1 MNWRENPRQR
11 TDRLPLA
18 YRLRDDLLEL
28 LADEQYGANAQ
39 LPSEKELSSQ
49 FSVSRST
56 VREALKLLEEERLV
70 YCIHGVGR
78 FMAPEPI
85 SMLKGDIVRLESVSE
100 MAARLGIPIE
110 TRVLSLAEV
119 PATESVATNLGINS
133 GDPVIRLERVRSTGG
148 QPVIYSIDRFA
159 KSLVTVELDEDKST
173 GSLFRIME
181 EEWNLDISYCRS
193 TIRAVTLDRGT
204 SSKIGVPPG
213 TPWVL
218 FEQVNYDRRHRP
230 VLDSEDYHR
239 GDQFQFSLLRR
250 RK

>member
-1 MNWRENPRQR
+1 MNWRENARQR

-56 VREALKLLEEERLV
+56 VREALKLLEEERLI

-100 MAARLGIPIE
+100 MAARLGY
-110 TRVLSLAEV
+110 
-119 PATESVATNLGINS
+119 
-133 GDPVIRLERVRSTGG
+133 RS
-148 QPVIYSIDRFA
+148 
-159 KSLVTVELDEDKST
+159 K
-173 GSLFRIME
+173 
-181 EEWNLDISYCRS
+181 
-193 TIRAVTLDRGT
+193 
-204 SSKIGVPPG
+204 PG
-213 TPWVL
+213 CSALP
-218 FEQVNYDRRHRP
+218 RC
-230 VLDSEDYHR
+230 
-239 GDQFQFSLLRR
+239 RR
-250 RK
+250 RSRWQRTSGSTPAILSSGSNGSAPPAGSR

>member
-1 MNWRENPRQR
+1 M
-11 TDRLPLA
+11 
-18 YRLRDDLLEL
+18 
-28 LADEQYGANAQ
+28 
-39 LPSEKELSSQ
+39 PSEKELSSQ

-56 VREALKLLEEERLV
+56 VREALRLLEEERLI

-100 MAARLGIPIE
+100 MGARLGISVE
-110 TRVLSLAEV
+110 TKALSLAEA

-133 GDPVIRLERVRSTGG
+133 GDRVIRLERVRSTCE
-148 QPVIYSIDRFA
+148 QPLIYSIDRFA
-159 KSLVTVELDEDKST
+159 KSLVTVELDEDRST
-173 GSLFRIME
+173 GSLLRIME
-181 EEWNLDISYCRS
+181 EKWNLDISYCRS
-193 TIRAVTLDRGT
+193 TLRAVTLNRRT
-204 SSKIGVPPG
+204 SSRIGVPPG

-230 VLDSEDYHR
+230 VLDSEGYHR
-239 GDQFQFSLLRR
+239 GGQFQFSLLRR